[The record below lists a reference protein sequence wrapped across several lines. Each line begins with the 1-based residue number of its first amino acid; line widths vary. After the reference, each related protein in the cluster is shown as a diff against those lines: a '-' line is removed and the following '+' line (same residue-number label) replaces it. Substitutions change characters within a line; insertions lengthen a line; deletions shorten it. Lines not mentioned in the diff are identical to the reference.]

1 MMANDATST
10 DSFIDPLGIRRR
22 LSEALPVASLA
33 FSVDGRVA
41 HISGPLDMGHNVG
54 DLVVAEPADGPPLIM
69 QIEMLDIT
77 ERTPLEIDLERLDLG
92 GHVAT
97 TAKARPIMRAVEGA
111 AQILGSLTGS
121 GRFAPGSPAPFDE
134 SLLRAATSEEAG
146 AMRHVMTGTGGPSI
160 GTALD
165 GTDLP
170 IELKPKGFT
179 RHTFLV
185 GQSGSGKTYTT
196 GVLLESLRLSTR
208 LPIIVLDPNSDHVHL
223 GRLGID
229 PSEVPESA
237 PYADIPEPVV
247 VASARGHDGDV
258 DLVAH
263 LSDIPFTVF
272 AAFLGLDAIADLEEF
287 GALRRAMT
295 SLESPFSVPD
305 VVEHVRREGEVGSRL
320 AARID
325 NTGVASWDLWCRPGE
340 DSITSFRLR
349 DHDYVVVDLGSL
361 GRPLERTLVS
371 TSVLGGFW
379 LDRADRQPRL
389 FVIDEAHN
397 VFPANPTTP
406 LERATADFG
415 TLIAGEGRKFGLHLL
430 VATQRPSKVHEQV
443 IAQCDNLILLRMNS
457 RLDVDEL
464 VDTFSHVAAGLI
476 RRSPSLSLGQVLYAG
491 PISPV
496 PAFAQT
502 RRRWTPEGGAD
513 LPTDWVTREQ
523 A

>member
-1 MMANDATST
+1 MADDAPNT

-22 LSEALPVASLA
+22 LNEALPVSSVA

-41 HISGPLDMGHNVG
+41 NISGPLDMGHNVG
-54 DLVVAEPADGPPLIM
+54 DLVVAEPAVGPPLIM
-69 QIEMLDIT
+69 QIEMLDIA
-77 ERTPLEIDLERLDLG
+77 ERTPLEIDLEQLDLG

-97 TAKARPIMRAVEGA
+97 TAKARPIMRTVEGT

-121 GRFAPGSPAPFDE
+121 DGFAPDSPAPFDE
-134 SLLRAATSEEAG
+134 SVLRAATSEEAR
-146 AMRHVMTGTGGPSI
+146 AMRNVMTGTGGPSI

-170 IELKPKGFT
+170 IELRPKGFT
-179 RHTFLV
+179 RHTFLC

-223 GRLGID
+223 GRLAVD

-247 VASARGHDGDV
+247 VASARGQGGDV

-263 LSDIPFTVF
+263 LSDVPFEVF
-272 AAFLGLDAIADLEEF
+272 AAFLGLDAIDNLDEF
-287 GALRRAMT
+287 GTLRRAMT
-295 SLESPFSVPD
+295 TLEAPFSVPD
-305 VVEHVRREGEVGSRL
+305 VVEHVHREGEVGSRL
-320 AARID
+320 AARIE

-349 DHDYVVVDLGSL
+349 DHDYVVIDLGSL
-361 GRPLERTLVS
+361 AGPLERTLLS
-371 TSVLGGFW
+371 TSLLSVFW
-379 LDRADRQPRL
+379 LNRTDRHPRGV
-389 FVIDEAHN
+389 VIDEAHN
-397 VFPANPTTP
+397 VFPAKPATP
-406 LERATADFG
+406 LERATADLG
-415 TLIAGEGRKFGLHLL
+415 TLIAGEGRKFGLHML

-457 RLDVDEL
+457 KLDVEEL

-476 RRSPSLSLGQVLYAG
+476 RRSPSLGLGQVLYAG

-513 LPTDWVTREQ
+513 LPTDWVTR
-523 A
+523 